1 MTRLRRWLQGSSPGQ
16 TVIFFALMMTL
27 MASFGA
33 LAIDVGLIVNE
44 RRDAQ
49 NDVDKAAL
57 AGAQELTLDPGSV
70 GTDTTAARNAA
81 RAWAASNGIDTS
93 DPEVRLDVDIVYN
106 CFSNADPVPT
116 GVQVTVSRPAPS
128 MFVRALGLA
137 DWEATATAT
146 ACSGVPIETGNFL
159 PWAVSRVSDCFEE
172 VDGVYIPLW
181 GATCD
186 IVVDANVTG
195 LHGELGFDRNAG
207 ADCNDGNSS
216 ASVLE
221 DNIVYGGIVH
231 CMINVDSVVGN
242 AGHNVGPAHD
252 GVETRLTADGA
263 CDTDGDYTDDFEE
276 VFIPLSAEADAAYR
290 SHCNSVRDITLIVVH
305 DWANPD
311 NLEGNNT
318 YLVRGFM
325 RMYLDGC
332 VVADPGNGNGGNGSG
347 GGETFYPLCD
357 FTGHTKFTIRA
368 TMVNAVDP
376 TATLGLGADFGEPV
390 VFLKR

>member
-1 MTRLRRWLQGSSPGQ
+1 M
-16 TVIFFALMMTL
+16 IFFALMMTL

-93 DPEVRLDVDIVYN
+93 DPEIRLDVDVVYN
-106 CFSNADPVPT
+106 CFSNADAVPT

-128 MFVRALGLA
+128 MFVRVIGLT

-146 ACSGVPIETGNFL
+146 ACSGVPIEAGNFL
-159 PWAVSRVSDCFEE
+159 PWAVSRVSDCFNE
-172 VDGVYIPLW
+172 VGGVYVPVW

-186 IVVDANVTG
+186 IVIDSNVTG
-195 LHGELGFDRNAG
+195 LHGELGLDRNVG
-207 ADCNDGNSS
+207 AACDDGNGS
-216 ASVLE
+216 ANVLE
-221 DNIVYGGIVH
+221 DNIVYGGIAN
-231 CMINVDSVVGN
+231 CTINVDSVVGN
-242 AGHNVGPAHD
+242 PGHNAGPAHD
-252 GVETRLTADGA
+252 GLETRLSADGA
-263 CDTDGDYTDDFEE
+263 CDTDGDYSDDFDE
-276 VFIPLSAEADAAYR
+276 VFIPISAEADAAYR
-290 SHCNSVRDITLIVVH
+290 AFCNSVRDITLIVIH
-305 DWANPD
+305 DWADPD

-332 VVADPGNGNGGNGSG
+332 IVDHPGNGNGNGNG

-357 FTGHTKFTIRA
+357 FNGNGKFTIRA